1 MSRSLAV
8 LPFPVSA
15 VGRLLA
21 SLPAGSNQ
29 TELEGLLALSAAE
42 RWRRVGSGT
51 VAEARLAAGLASL
64 ARRALE
70 QPGEEHR
77 ELAELALALCHKRP
91 LRGLEGP
98 LAQAEAQALA
108 VLAEDALAEGFPVR
122 AERLLAQARKLAVA
136 EGAEDPLLPAALEIT
151 EALFA
156 EASGRRSRA
165 FELLVKATA
174 RATKLGADE
183 LAAEATLSLAVL
195 AEASG
200 IVAERAQE
208 QAEAWLG
215 RHEAAVRR
223 AGLQFRWARVRVSF
237 REGG

>member
-1 MSRSLAV
+1 MSAPLAV

-21 SLPAGSNQ
+21 SLPASSNQ
-29 TELEGLLALSAAE
+29 AELERLLALPLAE
-42 RWRRVGSGT
+42 RWRRVGSGA
-51 VAEARLAAGLASL
+51 VADCRLASDLGTL

-91 LRGLEGP
+91 PRGLESA
-98 LAQAEAQALA
+98 LADAEAQALA
-108 VLAEDALAEGFPVR
+108 GLAEDALAEGLPVR
-122 AERLLAQARKLAVA
+122 AGRLLSQARELAAA
-136 EGAEDPLLPAALEIT
+136 EGAEDPLLSAALEIT

-165 FELLVKATA
+165 FELLVTATA
-174 RATKLGADE
+174 RATKQGANE

-200 IVAERAQE
+200 IVAESAQA

-223 AGLQFRWARVRVSF
+223 AGLEFRWARVRVSF
-237 REGG
+237 RNGG